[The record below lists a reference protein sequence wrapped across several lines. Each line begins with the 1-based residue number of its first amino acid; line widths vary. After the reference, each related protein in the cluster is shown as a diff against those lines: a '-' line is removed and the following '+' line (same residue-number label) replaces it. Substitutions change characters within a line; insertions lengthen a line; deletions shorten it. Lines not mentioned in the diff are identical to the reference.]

1 MEFLTEVFLNLD
13 DQDLFNFWNI
23 NETTE
28 ALLDDNYI
36 IEQRVEYRGYTK
48 KAWDDLV
55 ADYSELRLT
64 CLHYL
69 DYVVIYGTLFL
80 ENSTN
85 DPVLEEIVSCLYSDI
100 SRMYCNSFNTLI
112 NYVRRHS
119 MWLIPS
125 KFDHNNGTV
134 QEWTSLNSGLPGP
147 CNTSD
152 RWILNPMLVK
162 SIIVL
167 LKRMRKRITST
178 DELAYMYR
186 RVIEPLWTI
195 GMKYSGSYSE
205 AQIQELCDLLFW
217 FWIPDPES
225 ANKPQVPTARQ
236 LFFSKEIIIAIIC
249 CSEHEALMNL
259 LVASQPIHG
268 APYNYVAIYRFSV
281 NCLNL
286 MMLRK
291 LIRAGHL
298 QNGNFITELNHWLQK
313 HKSSNDPQ
321 EREQFTEI
329 IREILDADYTA
340 ETFKKIWND
349 SLLCNRVMN
358 AHWPDFHRL
367 YLITYSWVFEQ
378 RVKDNEDVSNM
389 YLSPEFIHGI
399 NRTEEE
405 SLLKMLDFVEYPIS
419 IRVSE
424 RNGPRAFCE
433 RMLVKLGWLSLEQ
446 ASLATRLH
454 FHPKVSQVEYWS
466 PNLE

>member
-1 MEFLTEVFLNLD
+1 MEFLTEVLLNVD
-13 DQDLFNFWNI
+13 DETLIEFRNI
-23 NETTE
+23 NEDTE
-28 ALLDDNYI
+28 TLLTDDYI
-36 IEQRVEYRGYTK
+36 VGQRVEYRGYTK
-48 KAWDDLV
+48 KAWRDLV
-55 ADYSELRLT
+55 ADYPELRLS

-69 DYVVIYGTLFL
+69 DYTVIGDQLDK
-80 ENSTN
+80 ENYLN
-85 DPVLEEIVSCLYSDI
+85 IGLVLEEILIFLYLDHPQA
-100 SRMYCNSFNTLI
+100 RYRCFHMLI
-112 NYVRRHS
+112 TYSMRRS
-119 MWLIPS
+119 MWLVPEI
-125 KFDHNNGTV
+125 DQQTGV
-134 QEWTSLNSGLPGP
+134 IQQWTPLKLALVGP
-147 CNTSD
+147 NVNPD
-152 RWILNPMLVK
+152 QWILNPMLVE
-162 SIIVL
+162 SIMAVL
-167 LKRMRKRITST
+167 KFVRTRVTST
-178 DELAYMYR
+178 HELQSNYQY
-186 RVIEPLWTI
+186 IERLWSEI
-195 GMKYSGSYSE
+195 GYSGSYSE
-205 AQIQELCDLLFW
+205 EQIHQLSNLLFW

-225 ANKPQVPTARQ
+225 DDKPDVPTAWQ
-236 LFFSKEIIIAIIC
+236 FFGRESIIFIIC
-249 CSEHEALMNL
+249 NSEHEALMDL
-259 LVASQPIHG
+259 LIANQPILET
-268 APYNYVAIYRFSV
+268 PNNCPFIYRCSV
-281 NCLNL
+281 GCPNL
-286 MMLRK
+286 IMLRK

-298 QNGNFITELNHWLQK
+298 QNGNLIIELNNWVQK
-313 HKSSNDPQ
+313 HRHSHSFQIQ
-321 EREQFTEI
+321 ERI
-329 IREILDADYTA
+329 IVLIREILDADYTA